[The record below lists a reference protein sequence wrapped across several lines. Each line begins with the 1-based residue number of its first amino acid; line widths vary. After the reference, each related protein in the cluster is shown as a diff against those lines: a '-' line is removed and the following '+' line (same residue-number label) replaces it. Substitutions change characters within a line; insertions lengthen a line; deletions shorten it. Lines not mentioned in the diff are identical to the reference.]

1 MKIAVI
7 GAGSTYTPELVTG
20 FGHVREHLGVD
31 ELALMDINAERLAV
45 VGAFAQRILA
55 REDLPM
61 KVVLTTDL
69 EEAVTGA
76 DAVLIQIRVGGQ
88 QMRLVDETLP
98 LKFDCIGQ
106 ETTGAG
112 GAMKALRTVPVVLQI
127 ADATRR
133 LAKPDAWILDFTN
146 PVGIVTRALLD
157 AGHHAIGLCN
167 YAIGIQRWAAALI
180 GADPTRVLANP
191 TGLNHFSWSRSIL
204 LDGEE
209 ILPSLLA
216 EHMPEIQERFGFP
229 ADLIRRQQ
237 AIPSYY
243 LSWYYSHDRKLAKL
257 RTETPRAAEVQAVE
271 DELLA
276 MYRDP
281 NLVERPALLERRGGA
296 YYSEAAAELLAS
308 LLGDAPRSHVINVRN
323 NGLYTGLADD
333 DVIETLCQVDTNGVR
348 PWPQEPMP
356 PIMLGPVQHVLA
368 YERQIAHAAV
378 TGDPVQVKDALLTH
392 PLIGQYEIVEA
403 MTPELLAASARY
415 LPQFHRA

>member
-20 FGHVREHLGVD
+20 FGHVREHLHAD
-31 ELALMDINAERLAV
+31 ELALMDINAERLTV
-45 VGAFAQRILA
+45 VGAFAQRILN
-55 REDLPM
+55 RLDLPI
-61 KVVLTTDL
+61 KVVLTTSLD
-69 EEAVTGA
+69 EAVTGA

-167 YAIGIQRWAAALI
+167 YAIGIQRWAAGLI

-191 TGLNHFSWSRSIL
+191 AGLNHFSWSRSIL

-216 EHMPEIQERFGFP
+216 GHMPEIQERFGFP
-229 ADLIRRQQ
+229 PELVRRLH
-237 AIPSYY
+237 AIPSSYV
-243 LSWYYSHDRKLAKL
+243 SWYYSHDRKLAKL

-281 NLVERPALLERRGGA
+281 NLVERPVLLEQRGGA

-308 LLGDAPRSHVINVRN
+308 LLGDAPRSHVINIRN
-323 NGLYTGLADD
+323 NGLYAGLADD
-333 DVIETLCQVDTNGVR
+333 DVIETLCQVDNTGVKA
-348 PWPQEPMP
+348 WPQEPMP

-392 PLIGQYEIVEA
+392 PLIGQYDLVEA
-403 MTPELLAASARY
+403 MTPQLLAASARY
-415 LPQFHRA
+415 LPQFPRD